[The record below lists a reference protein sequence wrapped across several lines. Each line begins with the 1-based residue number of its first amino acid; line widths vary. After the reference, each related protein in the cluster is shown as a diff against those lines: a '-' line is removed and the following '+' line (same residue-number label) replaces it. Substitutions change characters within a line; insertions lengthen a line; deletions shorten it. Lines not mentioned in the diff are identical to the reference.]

1 MVEYTAY
8 GICLVEAECGAEE
21 GLGSD
26 GSGVKDGFGHHQGVC
41 VLECL
46 HKGCLEPSAHAT
58 ILNQDYTRLTT
69 ATQVTNLAQLMTMTT
84 MTTMSMMTTIGDDDD
99 DDDDEDDDDDDDDGD
114 EHDGQTF
121 GDAWLCRRISDYTN

>member
-1 MVEYTAY
+1 M
-8 GICLVEAECGAEE
+8 
-21 GLGSD
+21 
-26 GSGVKDGFGHHQGVC
+26 KDVFGHHQGVC

-58 ILNQDYTRLTT
+58 ILNHDYTRLTT

-84 MTTMSMMTTIGDDDD
+84 MTMTMMTMMMTIGDDNDD
-99 DDDDEDDDDDDDDGD
+99 HEDDDDDDDDGD

-121 GDAWLCRRISDYTN
+121 GDAWLCRRISDHTD